1 MEEILGVE
9 NRINTDADLRKSG
22 QYFKNSQTQTL
33 RDNKSN
39 LFAIQAKVLI
49 YLFHKY

>member
-1 MEEILGVE
+1 MEEILGGE
-9 NRINTDADLRKSG
+9 NRINTDADLRKPG

-33 RDNKSN
+33 GDNKSN